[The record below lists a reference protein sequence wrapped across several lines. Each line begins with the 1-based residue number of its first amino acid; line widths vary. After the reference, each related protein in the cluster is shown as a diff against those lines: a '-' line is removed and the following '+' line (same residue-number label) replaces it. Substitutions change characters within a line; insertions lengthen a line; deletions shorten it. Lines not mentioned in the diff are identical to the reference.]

1 MMTLRELQKQL
12 MTDYGITAKWL
23 DIGFGHWVLEV
34 HLSDVSDEG
43 YGVYMY
49 IGSEEFNFIN
59 ELDTPVSTVS
69 GEISRD
75 GIEDGLF
82 FNVPIGDMARK
93 VAADM
98 LALSGMLNP

>member
-1 MMTLRELQKQL
+1 MMSIRELQTQL
-12 MTDYGITAKWL
+12 MEDYGITGKW
-23 DIGFGHWVLEV
+23 IETGGGQWALEI

-49 IGSEEFNFIN
+49 IGSEEFDFVN
-59 ELDTPVSTVS
+59 ELDTPVATVS
-69 GEISRD
+69 GEISKD
-75 GIEDGLF
+75 GSEYGLF
-82 FNVPIGDMARK
+82 FDVPIGDMARQ